1 MKIDGVKKIILL
13 GMILLIVAGLVVVAL
28 KGFSVALFYKQHEEI
43 NINVGKEI
51 NYKDL
56 KGICDEVFNGKK
68 YEIRMIELFS
78 DSINVRVENTITDE
92 EKNNLINK
100 INEKYE
106 TKLEAS
112 TLTVNKNANIR
123 IRDLIRPYGKPV
135 CASAI
140 TIICYL
146 YLRYRKNEPMKFLY
160 YSFVN
165 IALTELCL
173 ASIIAIIRVPVSPLI
188 VNILV
193 LIGVI
198 ELLVLTNKKE
208 KELKKAWFF

>member
-1 MKIDGVKKIILL
+1 MKIDGVKKIVLL

-51 NYKDL
+51 NYSDMND
-56 KGICDEVFNGKK
+56 ICKEIFNGKK
-68 YEIRMIELFS
+68 YEIHMMELFN
-78 DSINVRVENTITDE
+78 DSVNVRVENTITDE
-92 EKNNLINK
+92 EKTNLVNK
-100 INEKYE
+100 INEKYG
-106 TKLEAS
+106 TNIDTSSLS
-112 TLTVNKNANIR
+112 INKNANIR
-123 IRDLIRPYGKPV
+123 IRDLIRPYNKPV

-160 YSFVN
+160 NLFVT

-173 ASIIAIIRVPVSPLI
+173 ASIIAIIRLPVSPLI

-193 LIGVI
+193 LIGVV

-208 KELKKAWFF
+208 KECKNA